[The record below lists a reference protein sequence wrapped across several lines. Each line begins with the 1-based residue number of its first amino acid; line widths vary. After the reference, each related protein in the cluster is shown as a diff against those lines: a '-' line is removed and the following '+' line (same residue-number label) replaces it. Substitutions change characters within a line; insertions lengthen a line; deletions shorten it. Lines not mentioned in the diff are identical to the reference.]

1 VGSLTDR
8 ERKEKAMWILL
19 AGWLASLLVFSAF
32 FMKTM
37 LPLRLTAV
45 GSNVGFITYALLGLD
60 YGIFGRLYPI
70 LVLHSCL
77 LPLNVIRLRQLIG
90 LVEAVEGA
98 SNQEAIQ
105 ALIPY
110 MKTRSYGAGHLLFR
124 RGDRA
129 DTLYVIQEGEV
140 VFPEVGK
147 TVSAGAVFG
156 EVGLF
161 APEGDRSL
169 SAVCENDCRLAEISK
184 EKALELYYQNPR
196 FGMFLIRLV
205 AGLLVQN
212 GATGA
217 APTAV

>member
-1 VGSLTDR
+1 M
-8 ERKEKAMWILL
+8 AMWIVLT
-19 AGWLASLLVFSAF
+19 GWLASLLVFSAF
-32 FMKTM
+32 FMKTIV
-37 LPLRLTAV
+37 PLRLTAIA
-45 GSNVGFITYALLGLD
+45 SNVAFIAYALLGLD

-77 LPLNVIRLRQLIG
+77 LPLNVVRLRQLTR
-90 LVEAVEGA
+90 LVEAVRGA

-110 MKTRSYGAGHLLFR
+110 MKTRSYGAGDVVFR
-124 RGDRA
+124 RGDWA
-129 DTLYVIQEGEV
+129 DTLYVIQQGEV
-140 VFPEVGK
+140 VFPEAGK
-147 TVSAGAVFG
+147 GVSAGAVFG

-161 APEGDRSL
+161 APQGVRSL

-205 AGLLVQN
+205 AGLLLER
-212 GATGA
+212 GASAA
-217 APTAV
+217 APSAV

>member
-1 VGSLTDR
+1 
-8 ERKEKAMWILL
+8 MWIVL

-77 LPLNVIRLRQLIG
+77 LPLNVIRLRQLVG

-110 MKTRSYGAGHLLFR
+110 MKTRSGAAGDVVFR

-129 DTLYVIQEGEV
+129 DTLYVVQKGEV
-140 VFPEVGK
+140 VFPETGK
-147 TVSAGAVFG
+147 SISAGAVFG

-161 APEGDRSL
+161 APQGVRSL
-169 SAVCENDCRLAEISK
+169 TAVCENDCRLAEISK

-205 AGLLVQN
+205 AGLLLQSSAS
-212 GATGA
+212 AT
-217 APTAV
+217 APSPV

>member
-1 VGSLTDR
+1 
-8 ERKEKAMWILL
+8 MWIVL

-37 LPLRLTAV
+37 LPLRLTAIA
-45 GSNVGFITYALLGLD
+45 SNVGFITYALLGLN

-77 LPLNVIRLRQLIG
+77 LPLNVVRLSQLAR
-90 LVEAVEGA
+90 LVKAVRGA
-98 SNQEAIQ
+98 SNQEVIQ

-110 MKTRSYGAGHLLFR
+110 MKTRSYGAGDVLFR

-129 DTLYVIQEGEV
+129 DTLYVIQQGDV
-140 VFPEVGK
+140 VFPETGK
-147 TVSAGAVFG
+147 RVSAGAVFG

-161 APEGDRSL
+161 AAQGVRSL
-169 SAVCENDCRLAEISK
+169 SGVCENDCRLAEISK

-205 AGLLVQN
+205 AGLLLQN
-212 GATGA
+212 GAPA
-217 APTAV
+217 AASSAV

>member
-1 VGSLTDR
+1 M
-8 ERKEKAMWILL
+8 AMWIVL

-37 LPLRLTAV
+37 LPLRLTAIA
-45 GSNVGFITYALLGLD
+45 SNVGFIAYALLGLD

-77 LPLNVIRLRQLIG
+77 LPLNVVRLRELNR
-90 LVEAVEGA
+90 LVEAVQGA
-98 SNQEAIQ
+98 SNKEAIQ

-110 MKTRSYGAGHLLFR
+110 MKTRSYAAGDVVFR
-124 RGDRA
+124 RGDGA
-129 DTLYVIQEGEV
+129 DTLYVIQHGEV
-140 VFPEVGK
+140 VFSETGK
-147 TVSAGAVFG
+147 SVSTGAVFG

-161 APEGDRSL
+161 APQGVRSL

-205 AGLLVQN
+205 AGLLLES
-212 GATGA
+212 GSAAA
-217 APTAV
+217 APSAV

>member
-1 VGSLTDR
+1 M
-8 ERKEKAMWILL
+8 AMWIVL

-37 LPLRLTAV
+37 LPLRLTAIA
-45 GSNVGFITYALLGLD
+45 SNVGFIAYALLGLD

-77 LPLNVIRLRQLIG
+77 LPLNVVRLRQLTR
-90 LVEAVEGA
+90 LVEAVRGA
-98 SNQEAIQ
+98 SSQEAIQ

-110 MKTRSYGAGHLLFR
+110 MKTRSYAAGDVLFR
-124 RGDRA
+124 RGDPA
-129 DTLYVIQEGEV
+129 DTLYVLERGEV
-140 VFPEVGK
+140 VFPEASK
-147 TVSAGAVFG
+147 SVSAGAVFG

-161 APEGDRSL
+161 APQGVRSL

-184 EKALELYYQNPR
+184 EKALELYYENPR

-205 AGLLVQN
+205 AGLLLQS
-212 GATGA
+212 GPSAA
-217 APTAV
+217 APSAV

>member
-1 VGSLTDR
+1 
-8 ERKEKAMWILL
+8 MWIVL

-77 LPLNVIRLRQLIG
+77 LPLNVIRLRQLVG

-110 MKTRSYGAGHLLFR
+110 MKTRSGAAGDVVFR

-129 DTLYVIQEGEV
+129 DTLYVVQKGEV
-140 VFPEVGK
+140 VFPETGK
-147 TVSAGAVFG
+147 RISAGAVFG

-161 APEGDRSL
+161 APQGVRSL
-169 SAVCENDCRLAEISK
+169 TAVCENDCRLAEISK

-205 AGLLVQN
+205 AGLLLQSS
-212 GATGA
+212 ASTT
-217 APTAV
+217 APSTV

>member
-1 VGSLTDR
+1 M
-8 ERKEKAMWILL
+8 AMWIVL

-37 LPLRLTAV
+37 LPLRLTAIA
-45 GSNVGFITYALLGLD
+45 SNVGFITYALLGLD

-77 LPLNVIRLRQLIG
+77 LPLNVVRLRQLNR
-90 LVEAVEGA
+90 LVEAVQGA

-110 MKTRSYGAGHLLFR
+110 MKTRSYAAGDVIFR
-124 RGDRA
+124 RGDSA
-129 DTLYVIQEGEV
+129 DTLYVLERGEV
-140 VFPEVGK
+140 VFPETGK
-147 TVSAGAVFG
+147 RVSAGAVFG

-161 APEGDRSL
+161 APQGVRSL
-169 SAVCENDCRLAEISK
+169 GAVCRNDCRLAEIGK

-205 AGLLVQN
+205 AGLLLQSGVS
-212 GATGA
+212 AA
-217 APTAV
+217 APSAV

>member
-1 VGSLTDR
+1 
-8 ERKEKAMWILL
+8 MWIVL

-32 FMKTM
+32 FMQTM

-77 LPLNVIRLRQLIG
+77 LPLNVIRLRQLVG

-110 MKTRSYGAGHLLFR
+110 MKTRSGAAGDVVFR

-129 DTLYVIQEGEV
+129 DTLYVVQKGEV
-140 VFPEVGK
+140 VFPETGK
-147 TVSAGAVFG
+147 SISAGAVFG

-161 APEGDRSL
+161 APQGVRSL
-169 SAVCENDCRLAEISK
+169 TAVCENDCRLAEISR

-205 AGLLVQN
+205 AGLLLQSSAS
-212 GATGA
+212 AT
-217 APTAV
+217 APSPV

>member
-1 VGSLTDR
+1 M
-8 ERKEKAMWILL
+8 AMWIVL

-37 LPLRLTAV
+37 LPLRLTAIA
-45 GSNVGFITYALLGLD
+45 SNVAFIAYALLGLD

-77 LPLNVIRLRQLIG
+77 LPLNVVRLRQLTR
-90 LVEAVEGA
+90 LVEAVRGA

-110 MKTRSYGAGHLLFR
+110 MKTRSYASGDVVFR

-129 DTLYVIQEGEV
+129 DTLYVIQQGEV
-140 VFPEVGK
+140 VFPEADK

-161 APEGDRSL
+161 APQGVRSL

-184 EKALELYYQNPR
+184 EKALELYYQNPT

-205 AGLLVQN
+205 AGLLLQS
-212 GATGA
+212 GASSA
-217 APTAV
+217 APSAV

>member
-1 VGSLTDR
+1 M
-8 ERKEKAMWILL
+8 AMWIVL

-37 LPLRLTAV
+37 LPLRLTAIA
-45 GSNVGFITYALLGLD
+45 SNVGFIAYALLGLG

-70 LVLHSCL
+70 LVLHACL
-77 LPLNVIRLRQLIG
+77 LPLNVVRLRQLTR
-90 LVEAVEGA
+90 LVEAVQGA

-110 MKTRSYGAGHLLFR
+110 MKTRSFAAGDVVFR

-129 DTLYVIQEGEV
+129 DSLYVIQQGEV
-140 VFPEVGK
+140 VFPEAGK
-147 TVSAGAVFG
+147 RVPAGAVFG

-161 APEGDRSL
+161 APQGVRSL

-205 AGLLVQN
+205 AGLLLQG
-212 GATGA
+212 GASAA
-217 APTAV
+217 APSAV

>member
-1 VGSLTDR
+1 M
-8 ERKEKAMWILL
+8 AMWIVL

-37 LPLRLTAV
+37 LPLRLTAIA
-45 GSNVGFITYALLGLD
+45 SNVAFIAYALLGLD

-77 LPLNVIRLRQLIG
+77 LPLNVVRLRQLTR
-90 LVEAVEGA
+90 LVDAVRGA

-110 MKTRSYGAGHLLFR
+110 MKTRSYAFGDVVFR

-129 DTLYVIQEGEV
+129 DTLYVIQQGEV
-140 VFPEVGK
+140 VFPEADK

-161 APEGDRSL
+161 APQGVRSL

-184 EKALELYYQNPR
+184 EKALELYYQNPT

-205 AGLLVQN
+205 AGLLLQS
-212 GATGA
+212 GASSA
-217 APTAV
+217 APSAV

>member
-1 VGSLTDR
+1 M
-8 ERKEKAMWILL
+8 AMWIVL

-37 LPLRLTAV
+37 LPLRLTAIA
-45 GSNVGFITYALLGLD
+45 SNVAFIVYALLGLD

-77 LPLNVIRLRQLIG
+77 LPLNVVRLRQLTRLI
-90 LVEAVEGA
+90 EAVRGA

-110 MKTRSYGAGHLLFR
+110 MKTGSYAAGDLVFR

-129 DTLYVIQEGEV
+129 DTLYVIQQGEV
-140 VFPEVGK
+140 AFPEAGK
-147 TVSAGAVFG
+147 SVSAGAVFG

-161 APEGDRSL
+161 APQGVRSL
-169 SAVCENDCRLAEISK
+169 SAVCENDCRLSEISK

-205 AGLLVQN
+205 AGLLLES
-212 GATGA
+212 GASAT
-217 APTAV
+217 APSAV

>member
-1 VGSLTDR
+1 M
-8 ERKEKAMWILL
+8 AMWIVL

-37 LPLRLTAV
+37 LPLRLTAIA
-45 GSNVGFITYALLGLD
+45 SNVGFIAYALLGLD

-77 LPLNVIRLRQLIG
+77 LPLNVVRLRQITR
-90 LVEAVEGA
+90 LVEAVRGA
-98 SNQEAIQ
+98 SNEEAIQ

-110 MKTRSYGAGHLLFR
+110 MKTRSYAAGDVVFR

-129 DTLYVIQEGEV
+129 DTLYVLERGEV
-140 VFPEVGK
+140 VFPEASK
-147 TVSAGAVFG
+147 SVSAGAVFG

-161 APEGDRSL
+161 APQGVRSL

-205 AGLLVQN
+205 AGLLLQS
-212 GATGA
+212 GASAA
-217 APTAV
+217 APSAV